1 MKSVDGCC
9 AEDAKFHPSTAQ
21 MLVLAMHLLRMI
33 SCSFGGNEFLL
44 QSGLLTR
51 CLHLMRHTLAA
62 CPATHA
68 VCMLALACCNNCASV
83 VPTRC
88 LPLVLQAS
96 LSSAEK

>member
-1 MKSVDGCC
+1 
-9 AEDAKFHPSTAQ
+9 

-62 CPATHA
+62 CPATPA
-68 VCMLALACCNNCASV
+68 VCMLAFACCDNCASGV
-83 VPTRC
+83 STRC
-88 LPLVLQAS
+88 LAWALPKCDAS
-96 LSSAEK
+96 FGSQCFR